1 MLNSMP
7 IQYVHMPT
15 VLFAMPSDLVKCEY
29 KKKKREQILK
39 NCAPLLTLEFV
50 VGLSHTIYL
59 VIVHVIIISSPTVL
73 VSESYPVYLG

>member
-1 MLNSMP
+1 MR
-7 IQYVHMPT
+7 IQ
-15 VLFAMPSDLVKCEY
+15 
-29 KKKKREQILK
+29 KKKREQILK

-59 VIVHVIIISSPTVL
+59 VIVHVILVSSPAVL